1 MAARVLYAEDDE
13 GSRELVATALRDAGY
28 AVDTAR
34 DGGGALA
41 LLEGESY
48 DLVLLDIRMPGM
60 GGIDVLRHI
69 RQKNLQPR
77 VIMLTAVDE
86 LSVAI
91 ECVKLGANDYLT
103 KPFRLEDLHEAVAR
117 VLQR

>member
-1 MAARVLYAEDDE
+1 MAVRILYAEDDE
-13 GSRELVATALRDAGY
+13 GSRELVSTTLRDAGY
-28 AVDTAR
+28 LVDTAS
-34 DGGGALA
+34 DGTGAAA
-41 LLEGESY
+41 LLDQGSY

-60 GGIDVLRHI
+60 SGMEVLRHM
-69 RQKNLQPR
+69 RKKNLQPR

-91 ECVKLGANDYLT
+91 DCVKNGASDYLT
-103 KPFRLEDLHEAVAR
+103 KPFRLEDLHGAIER

>member
-1 MAARVLYAEDDE
+1 MAVRVLYAEDDE
-13 GSRELVATALRDAGY
+13 GSRELVSSTLRDAGY
-28 AVDTAR
+28 MVDAAS

-41 LLEGESY
+41 LLEKESY

-60 GGIDVLRHI
+60 SGIEVLRHI
-69 RQKNLQPR
+69 RRRNLQPR

-91 ECVKLGANDYLT
+91 ECVKQGASDYLT
-103 KPFRLEDLHEAVAR
+103 KPFRLEDLHSAIER
-117 VLQR
+117 VLKR